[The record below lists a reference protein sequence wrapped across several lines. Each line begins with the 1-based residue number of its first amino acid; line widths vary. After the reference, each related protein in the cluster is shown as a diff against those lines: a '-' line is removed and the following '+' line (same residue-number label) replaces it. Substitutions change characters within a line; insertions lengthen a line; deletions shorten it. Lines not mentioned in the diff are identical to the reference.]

1 MRPKCALHI
10 KKTSRTMFNLSFFW
24 WRCGE
29 SDPGPNSH
37 IRHFLHVYR
46 MIDCFAL
53 RFIRKPPI
61 DDLVIT
67 TTLPRNR
74 VALSVF
80 ITPIGKGT
88 ENLASMCH

>member
-1 MRPKCALHI
+1 MLALI
-10 KKTSRTMFNLSFFW
+10 W

-80 ITPIGKGT
+80 ITPTYKGT